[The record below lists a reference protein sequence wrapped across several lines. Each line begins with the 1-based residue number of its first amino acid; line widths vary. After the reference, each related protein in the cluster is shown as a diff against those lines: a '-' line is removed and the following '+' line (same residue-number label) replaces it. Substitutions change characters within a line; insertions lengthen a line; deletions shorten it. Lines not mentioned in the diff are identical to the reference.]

1 VAAARREKQEALDE
15 KETRVKEL
23 PRPAEAEEVA
33 AQIEGQREAVAGI
46 EATVDDLAEAP
57 EKADQIAEELEAL
70 GDPRREYQRAADIAA
85 RRDEVEEAL
94 DDAQQQVG
102 ELSDEIGELEEEL
115 AAYEGLDEK
124 VEAQR
129 ETAGEHEDAH
139 QRYLAHVREAEA
151 LEERREKVAT
161 REEDLEAAR
170 AERDRLA
177 GERDQMAAGYDADAY
192 EELTATCDDL
202 RSEVATLEERIRQ
215 QRSRFDDLQAEI
227 ERLTA
232 VEAELDEA
240 RAERD
245 ELEDLLSLLEYLRQV
260 LRDAGPKVTEALVEV
275 ISLQAARLYADIMAD
290 HSARLHWAEDYE
302 IMLRSDGRERGFQQ
316 LSGGEQMAA
325 ALAVRLAL
333 LKEVSAVDLAFFDE
347 PTANLDDRRR
357 DNLAE
362 QILDVKGFSQLF
374 VISHDDTFEQDT
386 DHVVRV
392 VKDDEGSQVQM
403 A

>member
-1 VAAARREKQEALDE
+1 
-15 KETRVKEL
+15 
-23 PRPAEAEEVA
+23 
-33 AQIEGQREAVAGI
+33 
-46 EATVDDLAEAP
+46 
-57 EKADQIAEELEAL
+57 
-70 GDPRREYQRAADIAA
+70 
-85 RRDEVEEAL
+85 VEEAL
-94 DDAQQQVG
+94 DDAEQQVD
-102 ELSDEIGELEEEL
+102 ELSDEIGELEKEL
-115 AAYEGLDEK
+115 SAYEGLDERID
-124 VEAQR
+124 AQR
-129 ETAGEHEDAH
+129 EAATEHEDAH

-151 LEERREKVAT
+151 LEERREKVAA

-170 AERDRLA
+170 AERDRLTE
-177 GERDQMAAGYDADAY
+177 ERDQVAADYDAEAY

-215 QRSRFDDLQAEI
+215 QRNRFDDLQEEI
-227 ERLTA
+227 ERLKA

-240 RAERD
+240 RAERN
-245 ELEDLLSLLEYLRQV
+245 EFEDLLSLLEYLRQV

-290 HSARLHWAEDYE
+290 HGARLHWTEDYE
-302 IMLRSDGRERGFQQ
+302 IILKSDGRERGLQQ

-347 PTANLDDRRR
+347 PMANADIRHPIDDRRR

-362 QILDVKGFSQLF
+362 QILDVKSFSQLF
-374 VISHDDTFEQDT
+374 VISHDDTLGEETSPEQDT

-392 VKDDEGSQVQM
+392 VKENGSSRVVGT
-403 A
+403 